1 MGCKAE
7 ETTHNNNAFG
17 LGSTNG
23 RTVQWWF
30 KKFWKWDKSL
40 EDEEHSGRPWEA
52 DNDQLRGSLKLLQ
65 LRKKLS
71 KNSTST
77 IIWSFSIWSK
87 LERWNSSISG
97 CLMSWPPKII
107 TVLKC
112 SLLLF
117 YATTMKHFLIGLWQV
132 TKSGFYTK
140 TGNNQLIRWTETKL
154 QSQTCTEERSW
165 SLLGGLLPVWST
177 TAFWIP
183 VKPLEL
189 RSMFSKLMRGTENC
203 NACSQYWSTE
213 WA

>member
-87 LERWNSSISG
+87 LESWKGSVSE
-97 CLMSWPPKII
+97 CLMSWPKVKKKII
-107 TVLKC
+107 ISKC
-112 SLLLF
+112 GLF
-117 YATTMKHFLIGLWQV
+117 LFCTTITNRFSIRLWCV
-132 TKSGFYTK
+132 TK
-140 TGNNQLIRWTETKL
+140 TGFYMTT
-154 QSQTCTEERSW
+154 
-165 SLLGGLLPVWST
+165 GGD
-177 TAFWIP
+177 
-183 VKPLEL
+183 
-189 RSMFSKLMRGTENC
+189 
-203 NACSQYWSTE
+203 
-213 WA
+213 